1 MGELQIRPVERMDA
15 CRALEALQAQVWGD
29 PAMVVPAHQLYV
41 VARHGGVLL
50 AAYEGEQ
57 AVGFVYGFPARH
69 GGRWVLHSHMLG
81 VLPAY
86 RDRGVGRRL
95 KEAQREHARA
105 LGYPT
110 ITWTFDPLECR
121 NAYLNL
127 RRLRARARTY
137 LPDFYGSMQDALNR
151 DLPSDRLLAEWDTEP
166 AASSVPADASPEASL
181 AGAADQDQDL
191 VAFAVDVRADG
202 WPVPGAVRLRPPG
215 ADEPSPPRVRVPV
228 PARIQDLK
236 GTDLELARA
245 WRMAVRHSLGGFLAA
260 GYTAVDLVPPVD
272 RQRGV
277 GWYVL
282 VR

>member
-57 AVGFVYGFPARH
+57 PVGFVYGFPARH

>member
-57 AVGFVYGFPARH
+57 PVGFVYGFPARH

-81 VLPAY
+81 VLPVY

-95 KEAQREHARA
+95 KEAQREYARA

-215 ADEPSPPRVRVPV
+215 ADEPSP
-228 PARIQDLK
+228 
-236 GTDLELARA
+236 
-245 WRMAVRHSLGGFLAA
+245 
-260 GYTAVDLVPPVD
+260 
-272 RQRGV
+272 RGCECPCRP
-277 GWYVL
+277 GS
-282 VR
+282 RT